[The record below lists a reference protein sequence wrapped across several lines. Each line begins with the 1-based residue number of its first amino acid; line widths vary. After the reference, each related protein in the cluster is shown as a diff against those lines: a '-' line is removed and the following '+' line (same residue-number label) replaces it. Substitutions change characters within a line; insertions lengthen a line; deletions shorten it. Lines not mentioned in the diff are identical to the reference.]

1 MLRDAHSVYA
11 DGWAAFQSWG
21 CGLQVAEPADGSEL
35 GGWDP
40 TQVHHGI
47 KQSPVIQLHHKLSNV
62 KL

>member
-1 MLRDAHSVYA
+1 MRTVFMLA
-11 DGWAAFQSWG
+11 DGQHSSHGA
-21 CGLQVAEPADGSEL
+21 CGVQVAEPADGSEL

-47 KQSPVIQLHHKLSNV
+47 KQPPVIQLHHKLSNV